1 MAKGDKLSFVSS
13 KTEQEAKAVT
23 SGGAI
28 HFTNDTHRIFM
39 DGEMYGGMTDEQK
52 DMLLTQAQKDY
63 LNGILQDQI
72 INNYVV
78 SVKSSASTVT
88 PGTNITFTIT
98 TKYSGTAVKPDSISA
113 KYNGNTVQLSNS
125 STGTYTYT
133 TAANTGSC
141 QLSVSTTYTAE
152 GIAIDKSASATTNV
166 RNLIKYCW
174 ASVDTLTAA
183 NMNTVCKN
191 NNNQVGFE
199 TKTITTSAK
208 GTYTWTNAN
217 TGYYF
222 LLIPQTPAAVTTP
235 TSLTGSNPQGVE
247 GPLPVYFVKQS
258 DNVTYDGVTYTI
270 FRIKDEQVASTHTI
284 TFN

>member
-1 MAKGDKLSFVSS
+1 MAKGDKLSFVAS

-28 HFTNDTHRIFM
+28 HFTKDTNRIFM
-39 DGEMYGGMTDEQK
+39 DGKMYGGMTDEQK
-52 DMLLTQAQKDY
+52 AMLLTQSQKDY

-78 SVKSSASTVT
+78 SVKASSNTVT
-88 PGTNITFTIT
+88 PGTSITFTIT

-113 KYNGNTVQLSNS
+113 KYNGNTVQLSS
-125 STGTYTYT
+125 STTGTYTYT
-133 TAANTGSC
+133 VSATTASC
-141 QLSVSTTYTAE
+141 QLSVSSTYTAE

-174 ASVDTLTAA
+174 ASVDTLTAT
-183 NMNTVCKN
+183 NMNTACKN
-191 NNNQVGFE
+191 NSNQVGFE
-199 TKTITTSAK
+199 TKTITTTAK

-222 LLIPQTPAAVTTP
+222 LLIPQTPSAVTTP
-235 TSLTGSNPQGVE
+235 TSLTGSNPQGIE

-258 DNVTYDGVTYTI
+258 ANVTYDGVTYTI